1 MSNFKIPIVVNVF
14 IFCFNEEILLP
25 HTINHYKRCLPN
37 CIITIID
44 NMSND
49 SSEEIS
55 RLKACKVIKFDTGGK
70 MDEFKKIDMA
80 NNIWKNYEKGWV
92 IIADM
97 DEWLCVTEKDLLNE
111 NNKGS
116 TILKVKGI
124 NMIGKSERNDLK
136 DIDLHNLYRGLDN
149 HSESKNMCF
158 NSKYIN
164 EINFSIGQH
173 TCDPKG
179 KINFSNITYIN
190 KHMEQLG
197 EEWILRKIK
206 ARRKRRMKDH
216 SHVNVHYLKSKT
228 KIIDN
233 YKKHLIQGYLITD
246 IIKWNL
252 INFGLLK

>member
-1 MSNFKIPIVVNVF
+1 MSNFKIPIIVNVF

-55 RLKACKVIKFDTGGK
+55 KLKACKVIKFDTGGK

-80 NNIWKNYEKGWV
+80 NNIWKNYNKGWV

-97 DEWLCVTEKDLLNE
+97 DEWLCVTEKDLLKE
-111 NNKGS
+111 NKNGS
-116 TILKVKGI
+116 TVLKVKGI
-124 NMIGKSERNDLK
+124 NMVSNSKRNDLR
-136 DIDLHNLYRGLDN
+136 DIDLYNIFRGLDN
-149 HSESKNMCF
+149 DSESKNMCF
-158 NSKYIN
+158 NSEYIN

-179 KINFSNITYIN
+179 KIILSSNIYIN

-206 ARRKRRMKDH
+206 TRKKRRMNEH
-216 SHVNVHYLKSKT
+216 SLVNVHYLKSED
-228 KIIDN
+228 KIIKN
-233 YKKHLIQGYLITD
+233 YQKHLSEAYLITD

-252 INFGLLK
+252 INFGFF